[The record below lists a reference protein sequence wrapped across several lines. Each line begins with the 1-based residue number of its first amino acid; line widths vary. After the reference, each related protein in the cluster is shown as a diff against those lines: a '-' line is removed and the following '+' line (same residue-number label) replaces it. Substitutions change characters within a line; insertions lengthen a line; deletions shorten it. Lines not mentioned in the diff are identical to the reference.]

1 MGYFVVV
8 FSWKSPGKAKELT
21 DKIVEHLKNNLSD
34 VIKSMILYELREGVL
49 YNAVSVKASIKLLSG
64 EHLSYFVLK
73 VRNNINSFISLDGY
87 FKHRKLGAQTV
98 ELTFI
103 DTLIW
108 TKWKLKVQPRNA
120 QKHPLVDFYKK
131 YEHPLKSIYERTT
144 KIHGEGKI
152 VYFKVKF
159 GEEARKNSVTLNSSV
174 WLKGGFINKESIL
187 LLNKC
192 VELAETFFSKK
203 LSQEPLPE
211 PLKIINIGGL

>member
-21 DKIVEHLKNNLSD
+21 DKIVEYLKNNFSD
-34 VIKSMILYELREGVL
+34 IIESMVLYELREGVL

-64 EHLSYFVLK
+64 EHLNYFVLK

-98 ELTFI
+98 ELTFV

-108 TKWKLKVQPRNA
+108 TKWKLKVQPRNV

-131 YEHPLKSIYERTT
+131 YEYPLKSIYERAVKTYG
-144 KIHGEGKI
+144 KGKI
-152 VYFKVKF
+152 VYFKAKF
-159 GEEARKNSVTLNSSV
+159 GEQQVKEAVTINSTV
-174 WLKGGFINKESIL
+174 WFKGGFINREMIM

-192 VELAETFFSKK
+192 TELAETYFSKK
-203 LSQEPLPE
+203 LSQTPLPE
-211 PLKIINIGGL
+211 PLKTINIGGI

>member
-1 MGYFVVV
+1 MV

-21 DKIVEHLKNNLSD
+21 DKIVGYLRNNLSD
-34 VIKSMILYELREGVL
+34 IVESMVLYELREGVF

-64 EHLSYFVLK
+64 EYLSYFVLK

-87 FKHRKLGAQTV
+87 FKHRKLGVETV
-98 ELTFI
+98 ELTFV

-108 TKWKLKVQPRNA
+108 TKWKLKVQPRNV

-131 YEHPLKSIYERTT
+131 YEHPLKSIYDRTV
-144 KIHGEGKI
+144 KMRSEGKI

-159 GEEARKNSVTLNSSV
+159 GEKTRKDSVALNSSV
-174 WLKGGFINKESIL
+174 WLKGGFINRESIL
-187 LLNKC
+187 LLGKC
-192 VELAETFFSKK
+192 VELAEAFFSKK

-211 PLKIINIGGL
+211 PLKIINIGGS